1 MGSTIYQLGEEA
13 GFQLGA
19 LESLRRALATM
30 CGRRWGRDG
39 DSLAH
44 RAHLA
49 DLETLE
55 AATALFAE
63 RLEDDELWTSLD
75 ELLPLPEGTEDED

>member
-1 MGSTIYQLGEEA
+1 
-13 GFQLGA
+13 
-19 LESLRRALATM
+19 
-30 CGRRWGRDG
+30 
-39 DSLAH
+39 
-44 RAHLA
+44 LA